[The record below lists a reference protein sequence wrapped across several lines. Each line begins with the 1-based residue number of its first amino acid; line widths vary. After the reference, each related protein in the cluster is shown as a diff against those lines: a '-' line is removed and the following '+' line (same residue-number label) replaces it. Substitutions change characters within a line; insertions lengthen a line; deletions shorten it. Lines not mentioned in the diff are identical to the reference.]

1 MRRALLF
8 AGILG
13 FVAVA
18 TGAFGAHG
26 LKGDEGFLAQRHADD
41 PARAAH
47 LLEVWGTACD
57 YALAHALALLALA
70 ALSGRLGGKALGAAS
85 WLFLAGTAVF
95 SGTLWLLV
103 LTDVRVLGAITPIGG
118 LLLLGGW
125 VACALAARSPAPTSE
140 GQAP

>member
-26 LKGDEGFLAQRHADD
+26 LKDGLLPKRFPDAPTE
-41 PARAAH
+41 AAKM
-47 LLEVWGTACD
+47 LDVWNTACD

-70 ALSGRLGGKALGAAS
+70 ALGDRLGGKALGAAC
-85 WLFLAGTAVF
+85 WLFLAGTVIF

-103 LTDVRVLGAITPIGG
+103 LSDVRVLGAITPIGG
-118 LLLLGGW
+118 LLLLCGW
-125 VACALAARSPAPTSE
+125 VACALAARSPAPNPE